1 MYGLLFV
8 STFLVLGL
16 TSTFASLSDESLF
29 EDESAYLLDFF
40 IFESGFLS
48 SFYLKLLI
56 RITYCD
62 YNKLYTDPH

>member
-29 EDESAYLLDFF
+29 EDESAYLLDVF

-48 SFYLKLLI
+48 SFYSK
-56 RITYCD
+56 
-62 YNKLYTDPH
+62 